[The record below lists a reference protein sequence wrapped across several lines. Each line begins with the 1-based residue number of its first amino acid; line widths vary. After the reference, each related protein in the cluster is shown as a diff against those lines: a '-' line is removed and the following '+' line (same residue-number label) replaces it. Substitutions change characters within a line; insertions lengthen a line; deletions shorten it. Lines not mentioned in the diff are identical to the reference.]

1 MQAQRPVRAVKKELI
16 RLTLGLGLAALSEGD
31 PTTTKSRSSEAIGA
45 RETLGTFKNLGA
57 GFVEAAAAEADEK
70 EVFTMLREKERKVFV
85 ACENSENNG

>member
-1 MQAQRPVRAVKKELI
+1 MKEELI

-45 RETLGTFKNLGA
+45 RETFGTFKTLGA

-70 EVFTMLREKERKVFV
+70 EVFMMLREKERKVFV
-85 ACENSENNG
+85 VACENSENNG